1 MNKQLRILE
10 KKSNHPAFTLIELL
24 VVIAIIAILAA
35 MLLPALAKAKQKAQG
50 IKCVNNNRKIL
61 IAWQMFSTDNK
72 YQICP
77 ASSTGAPNPN
87 SWDGASRMELS
98 PQDTDP
104 KDIKSG
110 LLWPYLTSLPVFKC
124 PADPKTDP
132 SNKLPTLR
140 SMSYNA
146 WMNPPGAWDAT
157 GRVFKKQ
164 TDIGSGISPSGCW
177 VFLDENDKTIN
188 DGWFVVPGPKTATA
202 YVDCVASYHNRA
214 AGLAFADGH
223 AEIKKWSDGYIL
235 GLKPGSPALF
245 MNADP
250 GNNYADLRWLQQ
262 RSTVFQ

>member
-1 MNKQLRILE
+1 
-10 KKSNHPAFTLIELL
+10 
-24 VVIAIIAILAA
+24 
-35 MLLPALAKAKQKAQG
+35 
-50 IKCVNNNRKIL
+50 
-61 IAWQMFSTDNK
+61 
-72 YQICP
+72 
-77 ASSTGAPNPN
+77 
-87 SWDGASRMELS
+87 
-98 PQDTDP
+98 
-104 KDIKSG
+104 
-110 LLWPYLTSLPVFKC
+110 
-124 PADPKTDP
+124 
-132 SNKLPTLR
+132 
-140 SMSYNA
+140 
-146 WMNPPGAWDAT
+146 MNPPGGNGWDAS

-245 MNADP
+245 MSADP

-262 RSTVFQ
+262 RSTYFSY